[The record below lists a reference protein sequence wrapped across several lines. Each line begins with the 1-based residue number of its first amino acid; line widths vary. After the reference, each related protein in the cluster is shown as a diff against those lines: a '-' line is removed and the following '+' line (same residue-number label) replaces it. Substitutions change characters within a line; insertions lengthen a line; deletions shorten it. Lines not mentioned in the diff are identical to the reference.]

1 MGLCFELKSQ
11 GSPSR
16 ALERLLRDFHTRSMH
31 STDVLILE
39 VALLVH
45 NHASPAE
52 GPLGDLINQLLL
64 IPDQPNSAMKTGMS
78 LEMTIT

>member
-16 ALERLLRDFHTRSMH
+16 ALERLLWDCYTHSIH
-31 STDVLILE
+31 STDVLVLE

-52 GPLGDLINQLLL
+52 GPLRDLLRQLLL
-64 IPDQPNSAMKTGMS
+64 LPDQTNLAFKTGVSMD
-78 LEMTIT
+78 